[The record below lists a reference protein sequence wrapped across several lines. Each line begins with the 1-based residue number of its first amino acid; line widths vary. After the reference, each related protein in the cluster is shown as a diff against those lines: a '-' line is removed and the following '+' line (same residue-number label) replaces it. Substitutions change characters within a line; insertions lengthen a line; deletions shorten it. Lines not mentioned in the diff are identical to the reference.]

1 MPVWLQVFVV
11 AALSASVVLQLSILF
26 DLRSRPNPAAEAVHA
41 EILTLLREL
50 SAVFREWPDAFG
62 VLDEIVAQF
71 RTNTGHS
78 MRDLLDRLEQ
88 AATVAATVS
97 ATASEASAAAVSHLS
112 TLVTLG
118 AATGLRIEEHAEGV
132 ADDLRLAHE
141 RADITTGQAGEAAD
155 AASRS
160 PVDPEHVSN
169 TDSNGEPNERP

>member
-11 AALSASVVLQLSILF
+11 VVLSAVVVLQLALVVLATKPSQ
-26 DLRSRPNPAAEAVHA
+26 DDEDAAED
-41 EILTLLREL
+41 ELLTLVREL

-78 MRDLLDRLEQ
+78 MRDLLDRLER
-88 AATVAATVS
+88 AATVAAT
-97 ATASEASAAAVSHLS
+97 ASEALAAAVSHLS
-112 TLVTLG
+112 TVVTLG
-118 AATGLRIEEHAEGV
+118 AATGLRIEEAAAGV
-132 ADDLRLAHE
+132 AADLDAAHA
-141 RADITTGQAGEAAD
+141 RADDTAAGQAGEAAD

-160 PVDPEHVSN
+160 PLPPENVSN